1 MEINKSTTTAPEYHG
16 HPNYFLVFIALIV
29 LFAVSLALG
38 YLPNHTLAIALIFVL
53 AVAKTY
59 LVAGFFM
66 HLKYEPWFL
75 VALPVLAVLLGIILF
90 AFVYPDITIVPLI
103 RSEL

>member
-1 MEINKSTTTAPEYHG
+1 MEPTKTTAPEYHG

-29 LFAVSLALG
+29 LFGVSLALG
-38 YLPNHTLAIALIFVL
+38 YLPNHTLAIALIFIL

-66 HLKYEPWFL
+66 HLKYESW
-75 VALPVLAVLLGIILF
+75 VIIALPGLAVFLAIILF